1 MSVERA
7 LLRNQVLDYAESEDR
22 FEQMVGR
29 FLSEQT
35 DELEGEDF
43 VNAVRELLQGVE
55 EVANQFLV
63 EWEINDR

>member
-1 MSVERA
+1 MIELA
-7 LLRNQVLDYAESEDR
+7 LLRNQVRDYSESEDR
-22 FEQMVGR
+22 FEQVIGG
-29 FLSEQT
+29 FLNEQT

-43 VNAVRELLQGVE
+43 VDAVREIIQGLE